1 MRRRRRRRHSDTHRR
16 RFVPRGRRLP
26 RHAQS
31 ADGCDRPQQRGASR
45 GPAGSREHASSL
57 RDLLRSRA
65 DGSPRLRQRKQLCRR
80 SSRPYQRRRLRPNSP
95 QSKRCPRQLPGHRNG
110 DGQLLV
116 AHFKGLT
123 ASEVLVTSSTGL
135 RCGMLYLALMLTS
148 AAATAAEI
156 GVSPTSVAL
165 DPAHLVRSVQL
176 RNSAAM
182 PLRIEVAIK
191 RWSQRRDG
199 SWDLTDLAG
208 PSDLIV
214 HPLNFDVAPGAAQLV
229 RVGVSRPPAAGP
241 EQAYRLILRELP
253 PESGLHSA
261 TGLSILSELT
271 LPVFVSDG
279 SARAEPALESE
290 AIEQGRWRYRL
301 LAGERGH
308 LSPTE
313 ASL

>member
-1 MRRRRRRRHSDTHRR
+1 M
-16 RFVPRGRRLP
+16 P
-26 RHAQS
+26 
-31 ADGCDRPQQRGASR
+31 
-45 GPAGSREHASSL
+45 
-57 RDLLRSRA
+57 
-65 DGSPRLRQRKQLCRR
+65 
-80 SSRPYQRRRLRPNSP
+80 
-95 QSKRCPRQLPGHRNG
+95 
-110 DGQLLV
+110 
-116 AHFKGLT
+116 
-123 ASEVLVTSSTGL
+123 
-135 RCGMLYLALMLTS
+135 YLALMLTS

-313 ASL
+313 ASLRLFDATGALLSTRPVSQGYVLAGAGLPVEVTLDPATCEKAARYELAVLDGVLEGPLPAVPRTCGP